1 MTTECPGRCNDEWR
15 TAEAKTAETGEAHE
29 LTVTAGAPVWCAKC
43 AANILSVLH
52 DLPDL
57 WIQLDADKGR
67 RTGAQESSTVR
78 VQTEVH
84 ASPSPEYDEQ
94 DWFIRWVLWTYE
106 EWGRELFAQPAR
118 TDARTDLTS
127 VLRWHHGNA
136 ERMLQTDGP
145 DTPGLSYGSALLR
158 ERGKLRGRT
167 KTGSGFAAKK
177 LPCPRCEQKRLV
189 HEIGTDY
196 IVCQN
201 KACGRMVTL
210 AEYDELARVVAA

>member
-1 MTTECPGRCNDEWR
+1 MTECPGRCNDEWR
-15 TAEAKTAETGEAHE
+15 TAEANTAQTGEPHDLE
-29 LTVTAGAPVWCAKC
+29 PTSGEPVWCETC
-43 AANILSVLH
+43 TANILSVLH
-52 DLPDL
+52 DLPGL
-57 WIQLDADKGR
+57 WVQLDDDKGR
-67 RTGAQESSTVR
+67 RTAGHESTTVR

-94 DWFIRWVLWTYE
+94 DWFIRWELWTYE
-106 EWGRELFAQPAR
+106 KWGRELFGEPPVADMKA
-118 TDARTDLTS
+118 DLTS
-127 VLRWHHGNA
+127 ALRWHHGHA
-136 ERMLQTDGP
+136 ERLLKVGGE
-145 DTPGLSYGSALLR
+145 DTPGLSYGSMLLR

-201 KACGRMVTL
+201 QACGRMVTL